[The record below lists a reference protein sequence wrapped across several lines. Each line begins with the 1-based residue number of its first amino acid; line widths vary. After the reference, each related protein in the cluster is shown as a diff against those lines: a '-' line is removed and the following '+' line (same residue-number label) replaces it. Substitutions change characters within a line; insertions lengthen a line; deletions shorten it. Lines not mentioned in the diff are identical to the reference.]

1 MQIDDRC
8 RAVRRQI
15 DDRCLF
21 TIKQIDDRYGYV
33 IVKKFAFGETMS
45 YNKQTTKN
53 SREQGALWNS

>member
-8 RAVRRQI
+8 HTVRRQI

-33 IVKKFAFGETMS
+33 IVRKFAFGETMS
-45 YNKQTTKN
+45 YNK
-53 SREQGALWNS
+53 